1 MNSTKS
7 LIKSKTFWGAVIA
20 IAASLAGVFGFEISP
35 ADQQDLISLYDQ
47 ALAAWDS
54 IAVVAGGLLAIYGRI
69 TATRRIG

>member
-35 ADQQDLISLYDQ
+35 ADQQDLLSLYDQ
-47 ALAAWDS
+47 ALSAWDS